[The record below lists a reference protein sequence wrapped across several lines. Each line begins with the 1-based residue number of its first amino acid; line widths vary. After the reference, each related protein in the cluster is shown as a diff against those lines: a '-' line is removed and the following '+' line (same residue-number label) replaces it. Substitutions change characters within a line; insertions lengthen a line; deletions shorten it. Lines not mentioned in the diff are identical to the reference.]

1 MKKISDV
8 FASRLKK
15 VIGKD
20 PLTIAADKMKISRVA
35 LNHYLKAERKPD
47 IEILC
52 KIATAY
58 NVSADYLIGR
68 SDVMRTDPDLKS
80 ACEYTGLDDE
90 TVALLHNKYSSGKY
104 HNYFMALST
113 LFFPLEVPG
122 WENEK
127 SLAELIAQYWTAYY
141 KYYNYDDKGERLEV
155 NDINFYDAVNAEKA
169 TINNLLVA
177 ADSAIL
183 EKIMDGLKLLR
194 KEYLEMLADDDYRQ
208 NVFKAK

>member
-1 MKKISDV
+1 MEKVADV
-8 FASRLKK
+8 FVDRLNQL
-15 VIGKD
+15 IGNTHIK
-20 PLTIAADKMKISRVA
+20 IAADKIGISRTA
-35 LNHYLKAERKPD
+35 LDYYLKGKRVPN
-47 IEILC
+47 IEVLDR
-52 KIATAY
+52 IANAY
-58 NVSADYLIGR
+58 NVSCDYLLGR
-68 SDVMRTDPDLKS
+68 SDVKSLEPDLQS

-90 TVALLHNKYSSGKY
+90 TVALLHNKYSSGKC

-127 SLAELIAQYWTAYY
+127 SLAELITQYWTAYY

-183 EKIMDGLKLLR
+183 EKIMDGLKLFR